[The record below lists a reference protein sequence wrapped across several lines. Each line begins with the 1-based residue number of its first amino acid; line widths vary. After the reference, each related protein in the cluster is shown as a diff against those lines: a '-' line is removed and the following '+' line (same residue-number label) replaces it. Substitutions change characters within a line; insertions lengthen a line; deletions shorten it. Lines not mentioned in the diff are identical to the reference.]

1 MFVFR
6 TFLIC
11 LGVTFVTTSRYFQA
25 SVSSSANGRQE
36 FSGNHIQYF
45 YARAQSILYISTL
58 HHFTSHLKYNLPDL
72 SYYEKRVLMNLVFNP
87 IFACK

>member
-11 LGVTFVTTSRYFQA
+11 LGVTFGTTSRYFQA
-25 SVSSSANGRQE
+25 SASSCPNESQE

-45 YARAQSILYISTL
+45 YARAQSILHISTL
-58 HHFTSHLKYNLPDL
+58 HHF
-72 SYYEKRVLMNLVFNP
+72 
-87 IFACK
+87 